1 MFIAESLKPLR
12 DFFLVMFFFAVGAT
26 FNFSY
31 AAQVVIPA
39 CMLAVLVLVFKP
51 LCFHFLFVKA
61 GEKKSVAKE
70 VGIRLGQASEFSLLV
85 ASIALSTKLISDV
98 ASNLIQAT
106 TILTFI
112 VSSYVV
118 VLKYPTPMSLSDKMR
133 KD

>member
-1 MFIAESLKPLR
+1 MRYLQKP
-12 DFFLVMFFFAVGAT
+12 VKK
-26 FNFSY
+26 
-31 AAQVVIPA
+31 
-39 CMLAVLVLVFKP
+39 KP
-51 LCFHFLFVKA
+51 
-61 GEKKSVAKE
+61 VAKE

-118 VLKYPTPMSLSDKMR
+118 VLKYPTPIALTDKMR

>member
-1 MFIAESLKPLR
+1 MSQ
-12 DFFLVMFFFAVGAT
+12 VM
-26 FNFSY
+26 
-31 AAQVVIPA
+31 IPA
-39 CMLAVLVLVFKP
+39 CILALLMLVLKP
-51 LCFHFLFVKA
+51 LCFQLLLMKA

-85 ASIALSTKLISDV
+85 ATIGIGTSVISEV

-118 VLKYPTPMSLSDKMR
+118 VLKYPTPMSLSDSLR